1 MPCIDGAGVF
11 FFNPYYVREIEAFLV
26 RRKEMKIVRCPK
38 GGKVPENY
46 CRLSCLNYSPDHQTV
61 RLRFLKKVR
70 TVFFRR
76 ERDVSRS
83 RKEEIA
89 Y

>member
-1 MPCIDGAGVF
+1 MPCIDRAGVF
-11 FFNPYYVREIEAFLV
+11 FFNQYYFREIEDFLV
-26 RRKEMKIVRCPK
+26 RWKEMKIVHCPK

-61 RLRFLKKVR
+61 RLRFLKKIRKV
-70 TVFFRR
+70 VFRR
-76 ERDVSRS
+76 EGDVSRS